1 MPWDDLPVGQL
12 ADAVKAYRAAER
24 AVERAEAAAATRVRE
39 AKEARTAARLDLA
52 AAIVAA
58 RLSGVRPI
66 ELERQTGYSRER
78 IRTIL
83 REGGVEA
90 D

>member
-1 MPWDDLPVGQL
+1 MGPL

-24 AVERAEAAAATRVRE
+24 AVERAEAAAEARVKA
-39 AKEARTAARLDLA
+39 AKDARTAARLELA
-52 AAIVAA
+52 AAIVEA
-58 RLSGVRPI
+58 RKAGVRPI
-66 ELERQTGYSRER
+66 DLQEQTGYSRER

>member
-1 MPWDDLPVGQL
+1 MGQL

-24 AVERAEAAAATRVRE
+24 AVERAEAAAAERIRLARQERTRARE
-39 AKEARTAARLDLA
+39 ALAEAIVEARRA
-52 AAIVAA
+52 
-58 RLSGVRPI
+58 GVRPI
-66 ELERQTGYSRER
+66 DLQEQTGYSRER

-83 REGGVEA
+83 RAGGVEP